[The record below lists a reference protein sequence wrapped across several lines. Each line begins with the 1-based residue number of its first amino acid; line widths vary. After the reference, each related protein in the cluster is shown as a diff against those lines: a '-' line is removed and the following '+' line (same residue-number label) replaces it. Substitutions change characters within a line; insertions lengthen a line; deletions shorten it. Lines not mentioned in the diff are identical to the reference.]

1 MKNKTIYLDMD
12 ETSVDMLSYLC
23 NQYNNKFN
31 KNLKVSDIKTY
42 NLLQYIG
49 EEGIQLIRE
58 KGFFANLKPIDKS
71 IETIS
76 KLIDDGHMVF
86 IISSPMNE
94 HSVFEKYLWCKQN
107 LPFFDIRNLIL
118 VGNKS
123 ELLSRIDGENS
134 VLFDDCPAYLREFNG
149 IRIVMDR
156 EYNKKLVVGDSVN
169 GVNDVDYRVS
179 GWDDFYEIIKGL

>member
-1 MKNKTIYLDMD
+1 MSKTIYLDLD
-12 ETSVDMLSYLC
+12 EVICAFLDQLC
-23 NQYNNKFN
+23 FKYNEQYN
-31 KNLKVSDIKTY
+31 KNLKPNDIKTY
-42 NLLQYIG
+42 SLSNYLNEDGMKIFH
-49 EEGIQLIRE
+49 
-58 KGFFANLKPIDKS
+58 KPGFFMSLKPIKNS
-71 IETIS
+71 IETIE
-76 KLIDDGHMVF
+76 KLILDGHMVF

-94 HSVFEKYLWCKQN
+94 HSVFEKYLWCKQY

-156 EYNKKLVVGDSVN
+156 EYNKELIVGV
-169 GVNDVDYRVS
+169 DVDFRVKD
-179 GWDDFYEIIKGL
+179 WDEFYDVVKGL